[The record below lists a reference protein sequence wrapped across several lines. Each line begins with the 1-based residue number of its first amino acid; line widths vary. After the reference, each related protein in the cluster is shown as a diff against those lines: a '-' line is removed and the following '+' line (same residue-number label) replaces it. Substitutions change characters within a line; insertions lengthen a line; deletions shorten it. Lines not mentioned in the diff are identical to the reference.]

1 VLGLRPEDV
10 VKRLN
15 RMLIGWA
22 NYFSLG
28 PVHKAYRAVDHRTA
42 PRLRR
47 WLCNKHKVSNTGA
60 RHFPYEHLYGTLGL
74 VQLQPSAH
82 NLPSAKA

>member
-1 VLGLRPEDV
+1 MEQWARLPITEKDVERVRANPENETVLFG
-10 VKRLN
+10 
-15 RMLIGWA
+15 
-22 NYFSLG
+22 
-28 PVHKAYRAVDHRTA
+28 
-42 PRLRR
+42 R

-60 RHFPYEHLYGTLGL
+60 QRFPYEHLYGTLEL